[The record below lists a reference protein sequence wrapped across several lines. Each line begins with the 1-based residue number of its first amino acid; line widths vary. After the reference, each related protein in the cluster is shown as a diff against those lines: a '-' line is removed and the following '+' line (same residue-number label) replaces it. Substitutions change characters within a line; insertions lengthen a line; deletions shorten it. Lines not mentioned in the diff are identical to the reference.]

1 MFVCCLL
8 SVVLAKP
15 VKPERLYRRYAFTDH
30 MLICLIHPEKL
41 SVLGWVVSG
50 KQAHLKDRVT
60 PTNMATKN
68 TINDQE
74 EELFAKARAWMDVI
88 LPSGQKQGDSWEAE
102 PPEELRDYV
111 TSLIW
116 QDEKDWERLPPGS
129 RTAVSAEHYIENG
142 GEMIEYY
149 RWRRAEKKA
158 LASTP
163 EALAAKAA
171 QKAEKEAARAAARAC
186 REAQKEALKAA
197 AAAQK
202 EAALIAQKAAADR
215 AALARRVA
223 AGERCSPRLRA
234 KAGL

>member
-1 MFVCCLL
+1 VFLATDHIVKCLL
-8 SVVLAKP
+8 
-15 VKPERLYRRYAFTDH
+15 
-30 MLICLIHPEKL
+30 HPEKL
-41 SVLGWVVSG
+41 RLLVGGCLG

-68 TINDQE
+68 TVTDHE
-74 EELFAKARAWMDVI
+74 EELFAKARAWMEVV
-88 LPSGQKQGDSWEAE
+88 LPSGEKQGDSWDAE

-116 QDEKDWERLPPGS
+116 QDEKDWENY
-129 RTAVSAEHYIENG
+129 VENG

-149 RWRRAEKKA
+149 RQRRAQKKA

-163 EALAAKAA
+163 EALAAKEAGRR
-171 QKAEKEAARAAARAC
+171 EKEAARAAARVW
-186 REAQKEALKAA
+186 REAQREALKAV

-202 EAALIAQKAAADR
+202 EAARVAQKAVADR
-215 AALARRVA
+215 ADLARRIA

-234 KAGL
+234 KAAL